1 MTIVA
6 EEYDHVIGV
15 DTHARTHTYAVV
27 DTSTGACTATEAFP
41 TTAAGISRAIA
52 WMKRNTNGNVL
63 AAIEGTSSYG
73 AGLTRALKTAGIPV
87 AEVKP
92 PGRQA
97 RAGVGKS
104 DPIDAVEAAR
114 QVLHRDVDRL
124 AVPRADGLRAAL
136 RVLLTGR
143 KGLDTRRTADRN
155 ALNALVRTTDLGV
168 DARKALTGAQVT
180 MIAGWAERASDTVDQ
195 EIARQEATRLAAAV
209 KEADRHLRRM
219 KAQLKE
225 LVEQLAPGFLTRPG
239 VGPVTAGV
247 ILCAYSHHGRVRS
260 EAAFAALAGVSPL
273 PASSGNTVRHR
284 LNRHGD
290 RQLNMALDIIVK
302 VRMVRDET
310 TRRYTQ
316 RRTGEGRTYREIKR
330 ALKRYT
336 ARAIFRELHTL
347 LA

>member
-6 EEYDHVIGV
+6 EEYDHVMGV
-15 DTHARTHTYAVV
+15 DTHARTHTYAIV
-27 DTSTGACTATEAFP
+27 DTSTGACTATQSFP
-41 TTAAGISRAIA
+41 TTAAGIGRAIA
-52 WMKRNTNGNVL
+52 WMTRTTNGNVL
-63 AAIEGTSSYG
+63 AAVEGTSSYG

-92 PGRQA
+92 PHRQA

-114 QVLHRDVDRL
+114 QVLHRDMDRL

-143 KGLDTRRTADRN
+143 RGLDTRRTADRN
-155 ALNALVRTTDLGV
+155 ALNALVRTTGLGI

-180 MIAGWAERASDTVDQ
+180 MIAGWEEDASAAVDQ
-195 EIARQEATRLAAAV
+195 QIARQEAARLAAAV
-209 KEADRHLRRM
+209 KDADRHLRRM

-225 LVEQLAPGFLTRPG
+225 LVEQLAPGFLTGPG
-239 VGPVTAGV
+239 IGPVTAAV
-247 ILCAYSHHGRVRS
+247 ILCAYSHHGRIRS

-302 VRMVRDET
+302 VRMVRDEA

-330 ALKRYT
+330 VLKRYT
-336 ARAIFRELHTL
+336 ARAIFRELQTL

>member
-6 EEYDHVIGV
+6 EEYRHVMGV
-15 DTHARTHTYAVV
+15 DTHARTHTYAIV
-27 DTSTGACTATEAFP
+27 DTSSGACTATESFP
-41 TTAAGISRAIA
+41 TTAAVIRRAIA
-52 WMKRNTNGNVL
+52 WMKRNTDGNVL

-92 PGRQA
+92 PRWEA

-104 DPIDAVEAAR
+104 DPIDALEAAR
-114 QVLHRDVDRL
+114 QVLHRQADRL

-168 DARKALTGAQVT
+168 DARKALTGAQVR
-180 MIAGWAERASDTVDQ
+180 MIAGWGERASDTVDQ
-195 EIARQEATRLAAAV
+195 QIARQEAARLAAAV
-209 KEADRHLRRM
+209 GDADRHLRRM

-225 LVEQLAPGFLTRPG
+225 LVEQLAPGFLIRPG
-239 VGPVTAGV
+239 IGPVTAAV
-247 ILCAYSHHGRVRS
+247 ILCAYSHHGRIRS

-290 RQLNMALDIIVK
+290 RQLNMALDVIVK
-302 VRMVRDET
+302 VRMVHNET
-310 TRRYTQ
+310 TRLYAA

-330 ALKRYT
+330 VLKRYT

>member
-6 EEYDHVIGV
+6 
-15 DTHARTHTYAVV
+15 HARTHTYAIV
-27 DTSTGACTATEAFP
+27 DTSIGACTATESFP
-41 TTAAGISRAIA
+41 TTAAAIRRAIA
-52 WMKRNTNGNVL
+52 WMKRNTDGNVL

-73 AGLTRALKTAGIPV
+73 SGLTRALKTAGIPV

-92 PGRQA
+92 PRRQA
-97 RAGVGKS
+97 RAGIGKS
-104 DPIDAVEAAR
+104 DPIDALEAAR
-114 QVLHRDVDRL
+114 QVLHRQTERL

-136 RVLLTGR
+136 RVLITRR

-168 DARKALTGAQVT
+168 DARKALTGAQVS
-180 MIAGWAERASDTVDQ
+180 MIAGWGECASDTVDQ
-195 EIARQEATRLAAAV
+195 QIARQEAGRLAGAV
-209 KEADRHLRRM
+209 KDADRHLRRM

-225 LVEQLAPGFLTRPG
+225 LVEQLAPGFLARPG
-239 VGPVTAGV
+239 IGPVTAAV
-247 ILCAYSHHGRVRS
+247 ILCAYSHHGRIRS

-284 LNRHGD
+284 LNRSGD

-302 VRMVRDET
+302 VRMVHDET
-310 TRRYTQ
+310 TRLYAA
-316 RRTGEGRTYREIKR
+316 RRIREGRTYREIKR
-330 ALKRYT
+330 VLKRYT
-336 ARAIFRELHTL
+336 ARAIFRELQTL

>member
-6 EEYDHVIGV
+6 EEYDHVMGV
-15 DTHARTHTYAVV
+15 DTHARTHTYAIV
-27 DTSTGACTATEAFP
+27 DTATGACLATESFP
-41 TTAAGISRAIA
+41 TTAAGIDRAIT
-52 WMKRNTNGNVL
+52 WMKRTTNGNVL
-63 AAIEGTSSYG
+63 AAVEGTSSYG
-73 AGLTRALKTAGIPV
+73 AGLSRALKAAGIPV

-92 PGRQA
+92 PHRQA

-114 QVLHRDVDRL
+114 QVLHRDVERL
-124 AVPRADGLRAAL
+124 AVPRADGLRSAL

-143 KGLDTRRTADRN
+143 RGLDTRRTADRN
-155 ALNALVRTTDLGV
+155 ALNALVRTTGLGI

-180 MIAGWAERASDTVDQ
+180 MIVGWGEDASAPVEQ
-195 EIARQEATRLAAAV
+195 RIARQEAARLAAAV
-209 KEADRHLRRM
+209 KDADRHLRRM

-225 LVEQLAPGFLTRPG
+225 LVERLAPGFLARPG
-239 VGPVTAGV
+239 IGPVTAAV
-247 ILCAYSHHGRVRS
+247 ILCAYSHHGRIRS

-302 VRMVRDET
+302 VRMVRDEA
-310 TRRYTQ
+310 TRRYAK

-336 ARAIFRELHTL
+336 ARAIFRELQTIF
-347 LA
+347 A

>member
-6 EEYDHVIGV
+6 EEYGHVIGV

-27 DTSTGACTATEAFP
+27 DTSTGACTATEPFP
-41 TTAAGISRAIA
+41 TTAAGIRRAIA
-52 WMKRNTNGNVL
+52 WMRRNTNGNML
-63 AAIEGTSSYG
+63 AAVEGTSSYG
-73 AGLTRALKTAGIPV
+73 AGLARALKAAGIAV

-97 RAGVGKS
+97 RAGLGKS

-114 QVLHRDVDRL
+114 QVMYREVDRL

-155 ALNALVRTTDLGV
+155 ALNALVRTTDLGI
-168 DARKALTGAQVT
+168 DARKALTGAQVR

-195 EIARQEATRLAAAV
+195 QIARQEATRLAAAV
-209 KEADRHLRRM
+209 KDADRHLRRI
-219 KAQLKE
+219 KKQLKE

-284 LNRHGD
+284 LNRRGD

-336 ARAIFRELHTL
+336 ARAIFRELQTL

>member
-6 EEYDHVIGV
+6 EEYGHVMGV
-15 DTHARTHTYAVV
+15 DTHARTHTYAIV
-27 DTSTGACTATEAFP
+27 DTSTGACLVSESFP
-41 TTAAGISRAIA
+41 TTAAGIQRAIA
-52 WMKRNTNGNVL
+52 WAKRNSNGTVL
-63 AAIEGTSSYG
+63 AAVEGTSSYG

-124 AVPRADGLRAAL
+124 AAPRADGLRAAL

-155 ALNALVRTTDLGV
+155 ALNALARTSDLGV
-168 DARKALTGAQVT
+168 DARKALTAAQVT
-180 MIAGWAERASDTVDQ
+180 MIAGWGESASTPVDQ
-195 EIARQEATRLAAAV
+195 QIARQEATRLAAAV
-209 KEADRHLRRM
+209 KDADRHLRRI

-239 VGPVTAGV
+239 IGPVTAAV
-247 ILCAYSHHGRVRS
+247 ILCAYSHHGRIRS
-260 EAAFAALAGVSPL
+260 ESAFAALAGVSPL

-310 TRRYTQ
+310 TRRYIE

-336 ARAIFRELHTL
+336 ARAIFRELQTL

>member
-6 EEYDHVIGV
+6 EEYDHVMGV
-15 DTHARTHTYAVV
+15 DTHAKTHTYAIV
-27 DTSTGACTATEAFP
+27 DTATGACLATESFP
-41 TTAAGISRAIA
+41 TTAAAIGRAIA
-52 WMKRNTNGNVL
+52 WMQRITNGNVL
-63 AAIEGTSSYG
+63 AAVEGTSSYG
-73 AGLTRALKTAGIPV
+73 AGLSRALKTAGIPV

-92 PGRQA
+92 PHRQA

-143 KGLDTRRTADRN
+143 RGLDTRRTADRN

-168 DARKALTGAQVT
+168 DARKALTAAQVT
-180 MIAGWAERASDTVDQ
+180 MIAGWAEDASATVDRQ
-195 EIARQEATRLAAAV
+195 IARQEAARLAAAV
-209 KEADRHLRRM
+209 KDADRHLRRM

-239 VGPVTAGV
+239 IGPVTAAV
-247 ILCAYSHHGRVRS
+247 ILCAYSHHGRIRS

-302 VRMVRDET
+302 VRMVRDEA

-336 ARAIFRELHTL
+336 ARSIFRELQTL